1 MYQDETLVLLYN
13 KSNTLVDI
21 PTVSQALAFIG
32 YTNKATRHIVNKRNA
47 DFCDY
52 YLHYLSHFSHTISS
66 T

>member
-32 YTNKATRHIVNKRNA
+32 YTNKATRHIVNK
-47 DFCDY
+47 
-52 YLHYLSHFSHTISS
+52 
-66 T
+66 